1 MHMDKVFGILI
12 YYKAILPLSCGEPTG
27 ESNMADVKIS
37 DLLAM
42 QHTLAETKGWL
53 GDRTPEHAPM
63 SILWAIDEL
72 GEAIAI
78 IKKKGSGAIMENES
92 VREHFVEEVADV
104 FMYLL
109 DMMESYGITAE
120 EFSDAYVGKF
130 RRNMGRDWVEND
142 TMYEKISVRRLIL
155 SLAMIESAPEQA
167 ARMVEVLSKTDV
179 KLTLTAYAVPER
191 IRERLMRCD
200 ISPDAFDLFS
210 ADLFADPA
218 MLVADGLAGEDPSA
232 CAALVLDM
240 EEKEAAV
247 RAGVRT
253 ISFAMDGLGTDS
265 TCSDLTEVPG
275 LLASM

>member
-1 MHMDKVFGILI
+1 
-12 YYKAILPLSCGEPTG
+12 
-27 ESNMADVKIS
+27 MADVKIS
-37 DLLAM
+37 DLLRM

-63 SILWAIDEL
+63 SILWSIDEL

-78 IKKKGSGAIMENES
+78 IKKKGSQAIMDNES

-104 FMYLL
+104 FMYLF

-142 TMYEKISVRRLIL
+142 AMYEKIPVRRLIL
-155 SLAMIESAPEQA
+155 SLAMVESAPEQA

-179 KLTLTAYAVPER
+179 KLTLIAHADTER

-200 ISPDAFDLFS
+200 ISPDAFAMIS
-210 ADLFADPA
+210 ADFLADTA
-218 MLVADGLAGEDPSA
+218 ALMTAGLAEDAPDA
-232 CAALVLDM
+232 AAALVLDP
-240 EEKEAAV
+240 EEKMAAV
-247 RAGVRT
+247 QAGIRT
-253 ISFAMDGLGTDS
+253 ISFAADGLGTDY
-265 TCSDLTEVPG
+265 TCGDLTEVANI
-275 LLASM
+275 LAAM